1 MSSVKVQKWSQVNSL
16 TICVIWCFTW
26 SNDTMRWYKSTVLL
40 PHFKKKPISK
50 RPLKISLHV
59 WKYTCMIW
67 LNNLSSAIQVI
78 EMRAI
83 ERNVLRSGRG
93 TLNGDPRFSL
103 CCTLVP
109 IMAYYYK
116 ITTKMVTTSFLRSC
130 RRSNLRPSSLC
141 SAFESNLGFK
151 AD

>member
-1 MSSVKVQKWSQVNSL
+1 
-16 TICVIWCFTW
+16 
-26 SNDTMRWYKSTVLL
+26 MRSYKSTVLL

-59 WKYTCMIW
+59 WKNTCMIW

-109 IMAYYYK
+109 IMTYYYK
-116 ITTKMVTTSFLRSC
+116 ITTKRVTTKITTKRVTTSFLRSC
-130 RRSNLRPSSLC
+130 RRCNLRPSSLC
-141 SAFESNLGFK
+141 RAFESNLGFK
-151 AD
+151 VD